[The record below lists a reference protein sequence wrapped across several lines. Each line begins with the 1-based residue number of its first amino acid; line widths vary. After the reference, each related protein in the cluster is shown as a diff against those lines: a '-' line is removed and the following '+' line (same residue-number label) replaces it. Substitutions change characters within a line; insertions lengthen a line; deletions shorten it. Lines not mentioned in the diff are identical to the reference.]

1 MFIEL
6 NRTKISN
13 LFENSQVLKTNFTF
27 AWNILYVC
35 VRFTRSDLS
44 FKDTVNLCLMLRL

>member
-13 LFENSQVLKTNFTF
+13 LFENSQVLKTNFSF

-35 VRFTRSDLS
+35 VTFIWSNLS
-44 FKDTVNLCLMLRL
+44 FKDTVN